1 MPEMQIVSTE
11 TIQRRPK
18 TARNPK
24 GAGRKLGGHNQP
36 GHHAGRPKGKLRKQL
51 EEDTTQLRSSVWHSG
66 RATIAVEQRH
76 IDESLKA
83 SSSHCAIAEA
93 IRDAIPWATY
103 ISIDL
108 QSCRWTDSK
117 RRIIYCFLTPHIAQE
132 LVINFD
138 RGNLDKLVPITF
150 SMRPCTITKSGAR
163 YARHT
168 PDDDQLTD
176 AKLKVADEQ
185 PHLPSASEEA
195 LAGNWKPKV
204 SDLGTKGALISPPDQ
219 PELAEPKP
227 KRKSRQPRQ
236 MISATKPDGS
246 IPTTLGGAL
255 PPISILSNARGTR
268 REFGLRQVRR

>member
-1 MPEMQIVSTE
+1 MSMPQENVPADIATE
-11 TIQRRPK
+11 PKRR
-18 TARNPK
+18 
-24 GAGRKLGGHNQP
+24 GRKLGGKNRP
-36 GHHAGRPKGKLRKQL
+36 GHKAGRPKGKLRKQL

-66 RATIAVEQRH
+66 RATISVEQKH

-117 RRIIYCFLTPHIAQE
+117 RGIRYFFLTPHIAQE

-138 RGNLDKLVPITF
+138 QGNLDKLVPVTF
-150 SMRPCTITKSGAR
+150 SMRPCTITTAGAR

-168 PDDDQLTD
+168 PDNEQLTD
-176 AKLKVADEQ
+176 AKLKVAVEQ
-185 PHLPSASEEA
+185 PHIPSTSEET
-195 LAGNWKPKV
+195 LAGNWKPQ
-204 SDLGTKGALISPPDQ
+204 SLSEKGELIAPPDN

-236 MISATKPDGS
+236 RISATKPDGS
-246 IPTTLGGAL
+246 IPTTLGGKL

>member
-1 MPEMQIVSTE
+1 MVELLAMEMPAIEPH
-11 TIQRRPK
+11 PK
-18 TARNPK
+18 TAINKK
-24 GAGRKLGGHNQP
+24 GAGRRLGGKNKP

-66 RATIAVEQRH
+66 RATISVEQKH

-117 RRIIYCFLTPHIAQE
+117 RGIRYCFLTPHAAQE

-138 RGNLDKLVPITF
+138 QGNLDKLVPITF
-150 SMRPCTITKSGAR
+150 SMKPCTITKSGAR
-163 YARHT
+163 YARQT
-168 PDDDQLTD
+168 PDPEQLTD
-176 AKLKVADEQ
+176 AKLKVAAEQ
-185 PHLPSASEEA
+185 PHIPSASEEA
-195 LAGNWKPKV
+195 LAENWKPQV

-227 KRKSRQPRQ
+227 KRKPRQ
-236 MISATKPDGS
+236 KISATKPDGS
-246 IPTTLGGAL
+246 IPTTLGGKL
-255 PPISILSNARGTR
+255 PPVSILSNARGTR